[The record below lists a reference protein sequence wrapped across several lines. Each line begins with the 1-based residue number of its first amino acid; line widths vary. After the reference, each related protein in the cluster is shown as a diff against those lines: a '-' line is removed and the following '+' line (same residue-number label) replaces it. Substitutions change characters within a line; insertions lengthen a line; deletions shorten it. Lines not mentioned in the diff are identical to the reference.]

1 MQFLALRKKKK
12 KGFMEMVVAPAAGKS
27 LPGGNGSFGFLVLL
41 PGGAGGTGL
50 PSLSVWGLVS
60 GGCRVGGGGGRL
72 LCCSLLLG
80 VQGSVP
86 PPPRFGG
93 RGGEPQSGVGAP
105 VRRGA
110 ALPLT

>member
-1 MQFLALRKKKK
+1 
-12 KGFMEMVVAPAAGKS
+12 MVVAPAAGKS
-27 LPGGNGSFGFLVLL
+27 LPGGNGFFGFLALL

-60 GGCRVGGGGGRL
+60 GGCRALGGRRRRRKAAL
-72 LCCSLLLG
+72 LQPAAGGPG
-80 VQGSVP
+80 VGAASP
-86 PPPRFGG
+86 TGG
-93 RGGEPQSGVGAP
+93 WEPQSGVGAP